1 MGWRVSGDGPV
12 LMVLQRYPGRW
23 HIATGMFVTPSLVAR
38 LGTAESDYRIPQ
50 GGTFR
55 WVSAANLVPY
65 LP

>member
-1 MGWRVSGDGPV
+1 
-12 LMVLQRYPGRW
+12 MVLQRYPGRW